1 MRNDV
6 PETIRNIIPDINH
19 LDRMTDDT
27 TRRRRRQRVDAQR
40 NTSSLLE
47 AAKTAFATSGVDV
60 PAKEIAAVAGVGV
73 GTLYRHFPRRSDL
86 IVAVLEREIDACA
99 DAGPALSAAHEP
111 LDALEQ
117 WLDRYTTFVA
127 TKRGLATALHSGDP
141 AFDALPGYFWQRLGP
156 VLSDLLDAAASA
168 GEIRADVSAKDLLT
182 AISLLCHPA
191 PETGPAYSQRMVG
204 LLIDG
209 LRNTE
214 QARP

>member
-6 PETIRNIIPDINH
+6 PETIWNIIPDINH
-19 LDRMTDDT
+19 LDRMTDDM
-27 TRRRRRQRVDAQR
+27 TRRQRRQRVDAQR

-47 AAKTAFATSGVDV
+47 AAKTAFATSGVNV